1 MSLLALAAR
10 HGRWCLVAGLLAGLS
25 LPGLAQ
31 WLRPWLPEL
40 VVGLLFVA
48 ALRIGPRATLG
59 GLRAL
64 GHTLRTVALYQ
75 LAAPL
80 LALGAVMALDLAESP
95 AALALVLVVS
105 APSVTGN
112 PNFTIL
118 MGRDPAVAMRIL
130 LIGTALFPL
139 TALPV
144 LTLSPVVTTPGE
156 AVLSA
161 GRLIAVIFGT
171 VSVAFAIRAFAWRD
185 PGDAGRTALD
195 GVSALFLAVVV
206 VGLMSAAGPALLE
219 TPLRFALWLAFAF
232 AVNFGMQL
240 LAHRFVPVDD
250 ETRDRTGT
258 SVIAGNRNI
267 ALFLVA
273 LPPEVMDRVLLFI
286 GCYQIPMYLTPILLG
301 KALAPRNS
309 AAPSDVKG

>member
-1 MSLLALAAR
+1 MRLLTLVAR
-10 HGRWCLVAGLLAGLS
+10 HGRWCLVGGLVAGLG
-25 LPGLAQ
+25 LPGLAA
-31 WLRPWLPEL
+31 WLRPFLPEL

-59 GLRAL
+59 GLGAL
-64 GHTLRTVALYQ
+64 GHTLRSVAIYQ

-80 LALGAVMALDLAESP
+80 LALAVVMALDLAAAP
-95 AALALVLVVS
+95 AALALVLVLA
-105 APSVTGN
+105 APSVTGS

-144 LTLSPVVTTPGE
+144 LTLSPFVATPGE
-156 AVLSA
+156 AVLGSA
-161 GRLIAVIFGT
+161 RLIAAIFGT
-171 VSVAFAIRAFAWRD
+171 VAVAFTLRSLLWRD
-185 PGDAGRTALD
+185 PGPQGRAALD
-195 GVSALFLAVVV
+195 GLSALLLAVVV
-206 VGLMSAAGPALLE
+206 IGLMSAAGPALLE
-219 TPLRFALWLAFAF
+219 TPLLFAMWLGFAV

-240 LAHRFVPVDD
+240 LAHRVMPVSD
-250 ETRDRTGT
+250 ELRDRTGT

-273 LPPEVMDRVLLFI
+273 LPPEVMDKVLLFI

-301 KALAPRNS
+301 KALAPRD
-309 AAPSDVKG
+309 AAPATDVTG